1 MDAAKLMC
9 FKLVFFHGQ
18 HGSDDS
24 GYKKTLMVGESLVKY
39 PRLLRFLNNVN
50 ASNDDGIN
58 R

>member
-1 MDAAKLMC
+1 MDLVKLMC

-18 HGSDDS
+18 QGSNDS
-24 GYKKTLMVGESLVKY
+24 GYKKPLMVGESLVKY

>member
-1 MDAAKLMC
+1 MASRGAMTL
-9 FKLVFFHGQ
+9 GT
-18 HGSDDS
+18 
-24 GYKKTLMVGESLVKY
+24 KKPLMVGESLVKY